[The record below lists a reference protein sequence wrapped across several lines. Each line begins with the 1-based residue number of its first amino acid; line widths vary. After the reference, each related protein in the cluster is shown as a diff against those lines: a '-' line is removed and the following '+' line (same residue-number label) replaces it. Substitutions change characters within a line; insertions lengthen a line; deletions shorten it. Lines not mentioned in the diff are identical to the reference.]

1 MNKNAK
7 IMMLDERIKLLTARG
22 SHNDKIVRK
31 LMRQKRKLE
40 TQKN

>member
-1 MNKNAK
+1 MDINSK
-7 IMMLDERIKLLTARG
+7 IMILNDRIQLLTARG

-40 TQKN
+40 AQKN

>member
-1 MNKNAK
+1 MDIDSK
-7 IMMLDERIKLLTARG
+7 IMMLDERIKLLASRG

-31 LMRQKRKLE
+31 LTRQKRKLE

>member
-1 MNKNAK
+1 MDIDSK

-40 TQKN
+40 AQKN

>member
-1 MNKNAK
+1 MDIDNK
-7 IMMLDERIKLLTARG
+7 IMMLNDRIKLLTARG
-22 SHNDKIVRK
+22 SHNDRIVRK

>member
-1 MNKNAK
+1 MDKNAK

-31 LMRQKRKLE
+31 LLREKRRLMSSE
-40 TQKN
+40 N

>member
-22 SHNDKIVRK
+22 SHNDKIVKK
-31 LMRQKRKLE
+31 LLREKRRLMNSE
-40 TQKN
+40 N

>member
-1 MNKNAK
+1 MDKNAK

-31 LMRQKRKLE
+31 LLREKRRLMSAE
-40 TQKN
+40 N